1 MIKGFEFWISYG
13 RDTLYISNKCQ
24 TGYVSFVVADKQP
37 SLLDV
42 KERNIECRWD
52 ITESDFCELVKRLN
66 KEAAKMTP
74 TAGKWKAQVYEAKG
88 AEDEPQG
95 QTDSESI

>member
-1 MIKGFEFWISYG
+1 MIKGFEYRISFG
-13 RDTLYISNKCQ
+13 HDALYISNKCL
-24 TGYVSFVVADKQP
+24 TGFVSFVVADNQP

-42 KERNIECRWD
+42 KERNIEYRWD
-52 ITESDFCELVKRLN
+52 ITEADFCELVKRLN

-74 TAGKWKAQVYEAKG
+74 TQGKWKAQVYEAKG

-95 QTDSESI
+95 QAD